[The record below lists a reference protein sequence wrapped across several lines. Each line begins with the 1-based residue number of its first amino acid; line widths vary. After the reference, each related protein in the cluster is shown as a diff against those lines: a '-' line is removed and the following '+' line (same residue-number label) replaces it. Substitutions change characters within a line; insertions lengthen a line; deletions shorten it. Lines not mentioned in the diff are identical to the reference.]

1 MTKNRK
7 DENRFI
13 LRAGIGACFLSTVL
27 TLAALAPQQA
37 QAQKAA
43 PPAST
48 APHTQ
53 GGFMSSSSKPALEVD
68 LSALP
73 QMTAREIAA
82 YPEHEL
88 RPADGFSDAEYWA
101 KKKQARELALA
112 GVTGAKSKHLGANY
126 EPSGATPMID
136 LGANALRPP
145 SVGAFAGFFA
155 QQELCAGCNW
165 PPDMAVAVGT
175 NFIVQ
180 IVNTQIA
187 VYDKVGNLQ
196 SGFPK
201 SATTFFNLAAGT
213 YTTDPRA
220 FYDWANHRF
229 VIVMLT
235 ESNPFT
241 VGGPA
246 NVGGLLIAASET
258 QDPRGV
264 WRVFNPAFNI
274 GNAGECPDYPTLGH
288 DSNNWGVGA
297 TKGGFYVGINQ
308 FGGSGICKGAGFIGN
323 YFFMIANDG
332 IYNGGT
338 YNWWTQ
344 SGFTH
349 GGTLVDTL
357 SPANM
362 TDWADRPSSVL
373 FANTLNINFGGS
385 QNTLVVWSA
394 SNPFGWISGGAGPVF
409 TGVNMTTAHSYA
421 FPPSADE
428 PGAGPGTICTQC
440 IDTDDQRITGQM
452 KYHAGHLFGSFETS
466 VSGSAE
472 AGPIWFDV
480 HPILDTNGNIT
491 SAEESQEDCFVCG
504 GWASNGSAFYATVQP
519 DPENN
524 LVMVFSFSSD
534 ASFPGLVY
542 TSRRVNY
549 GDSLMDG
556 VGTYLVGGSAF
567 YSQGCNAFGQFCRWG
582 DYTATAPDLT
592 IATKPAMWFSGE
604 YANSSGNWGTA
615 IGAARYLLPTDQ

>member
-1 MTKNRK
+1 MTKNRSDQK
-7 DENRFI
+7 GFAR
-13 LRAGIGACFLSTVL
+13 GIGFSACCLLTVF
-27 TLAALAPQQA
+27 TLAALSPERA
-37 QAQKAA
+37 QAQKPA
-43 PPAST
+43 PPSST
-48 APHTQ
+48 PPHTQ
-53 GGFMSSSSKPALEVD
+53 SGFMSSSSKPPLEVD

-101 KKKQARELALA
+101 KKKQVRELALA
-112 GVTGAKSKHLGANY
+112 GLTGAKSKHLGANY

-241 VGGPA
+241 VGGAA

-288 DSNNWGVGA
+288 DSNNWGAGA

-308 FGGSGICKGAGFIGN
+308 FGGTGICKGAGFIGN

-338 YNWWTQ
+338 YHWWTQ
-344 SGFTH
+344 VGFTD
-349 GGTLVDTL
+349 GPLVDTL

-373 FANTLNINFGGS
+373 IANTLNINFSGS

-394 SNPFGWISGGAGPVF
+394 SNPFGWISGGANPVF
-409 TGVNMTTAHSYA
+409 TGVNMTTAHSYDL
-421 FPPSADE
+421 PPGADE
-428 PGAGPGTICTQC
+428 PGASTGTICSQC
-440 IDTDDQRITGQM
+440 IDTDDKRISGQI
-452 KYHAGHLFGSFETS
+452 KYHAGHLFGSFNTS

-480 HPILDTNGNIT
+480 HPILDTNGN
-491 SAEESQEDCFVCG
+491 
-504 GWASNGSAFYATVQP
+504 
-519 DPENN
+519 N
-524 LVMVFSFSSD
+524 LVMTFSFSSD
-534 ASFPGLVY
+534 AAFPGLVF

-556 VGTYLVGGSAF
+556 VGNYLVGGSAF